1 LKRVEIKRR
10 GSSESLPYSIGS
22 SGGTEIKPGKLFR
35 SRSDIQMGENHPI
48 PEELTLSFRIA
59 PYSTNTVYESATEN
73 EQVLDI
79 NVSVDMET
87 VQKYTS
93 TVPLNKMLQIESQR
107 FYLKEAVLSPAGI
120 VLKANVPSSNTMK
133 VTGLWDVYLEAVV
146 NGEKIRLN
154 SD

>member
-1 LKRVEIKRR
+1 
-10 GSSESLPYSIGS
+10 
-22 SGGTEIKPGKLFR
+22 
-35 SRSDIQMGENHPI
+35 M
-48 PEELTLSFRIA
+48 
-59 PYSTNTVYESATEN
+59 
-73 EQVLDI
+73 LDI

-107 FYLKEAVLSPAGI
+107 FYLKEAVLSPVGI

-154 SD
+154 SDSAFLPGAGEGI

>member
-1 LKRVEIKRR
+1 
-10 GSSESLPYSIGS
+10 
-22 SGGTEIKPGKLFR
+22 GKLFH
-35 SRSDIQMGENHPI
+35 SRSDIHMGENHPI

-107 FYLKEAVLSPAGI
+107 FYLIEAVLSPAGI

-154 SD
+154 SDSAFLPGAGGGDMTYFFDSNI